1 MNYNYIRELHER
13 KIKYII
19 IILLIIAIIIGGIFY
34 FYNKDNIYDQFNQYN
49 EDNKSI
55 GEVKH
60 YKDESENLYVSMYY
74 PETKN
79 KELNKIVN
87 EFYKNY
93 LKGQKEN
100 KKSKDIIY
108 MDYSINEVFNQY
120 INLKLKINRYD
131 EDVNVISTTNKLLT
145 YDLKNEKV
153 LTVEDC
159 LRNNYKSILS
169 SNINGIE
176 DIDSSSSNIVVENK
190 KLLIYSDEKL
200 KNKVEINYEEN
211 KDLIKLANKN
221 IPSNAP
227 LDVAKPADQP
237 QIDPNKKMIAITL
250 DDGPHKTNTLKV
262 IELFEKYNGRAT
274 FFMLGK
280 NAELYFLLVGTRA
293 SVNEHGFEIGSHS
306 WDHPDLKKLDLNGIN
321 DQIVN
326 TQNAIFKIT
335 GYEPKFIRPP
345 FGSIND
351 TVKTAISNNGMK
363 IALWNL
369 DTEDWKL
376 KDANKIKDV
385 IVNKAFDGAVIL
397 IHDIHSFTVNGLEL
411 ALEELNNR
419 GYQFVTLDTLEQY
432 FELKSVIK

>member
-1 MNYNYIRELHER
+1 MKYSYARGSHEADR
-13 KIKYII
+13 KIKYVI
-19 IILLIIAIIIGGIFY
+19 IILLIVALIIGGIFY
-34 FYNKDNIYDQFNQYN
+34 FFNKDSIYDQFNQYS

-60 YKDESENLYVSMYY
+60 YKDESDNLYISMYY
-74 PETKN
+74 PETES

-87 EFYKNY
+87 EFYENY
-93 LKGQKEN
+93 LKEQKEN
-100 KKSKDIIY
+100 RKSKDIIY
-108 MDYSINEVFNQY
+108 MDYSINEVYNQY
-120 INLKLKINRYD
+120 INLNLKINRYD

-145 YDLKNEKV
+145 YDLKNEKI

-159 LRNNYKSILS
+159 LRNNYKSVLS
-169 SNINGIE
+169 SSISGIE
-176 DIDSSSSNIVVENK
+176 NIDSNSSSIVVESK
-190 KLLIYSDEKL
+190 KLVIYSDEEL
-200 KNKVEINYEEN
+200 KNKVEINYEDN

-227 LDVAKPADQP
+227 LDVVKPADQP
-237 QIDPNKKMIAITL
+237 QIDTNKKMVAITL

-280 NAELYFLLVGTRA
+280 NAELYPDVVKT
-293 SVNEHGFEIGSHS
+293 VYEHGFEIGSHS
-306 WDHPDLKKLDLNGIN
+306 WDHPDLKKLDIDGVNK
-321 DQIVN
+321 QIVD
-326 TQNAIFKIT
+326 TQDAIFKIT

-351 TVKTAISNNGMK
+351 TVKEAISKNGMK

-397 IHDIHSFTVNGLEL
+397 IHDIHSFTINGLEL
-411 ALEELNNR
+411 ALEELNNK
-419 GYQFVTLDTLEQY
+419 GYQFVTLDTLQQY

>member
-1 MNYNYIRELHER
+1 MKYSYARGSHEADR
-13 KIKYII
+13 KIKYVI
-19 IILLIIAIIIGGIFY
+19 IILLIVAIVIGGIFY
-34 FYNKDNIYDQFNQYN
+34 FFNKDSIYDQFNQYS

-60 YKDESENLYVSMYY
+60 YKDESDNLYISMYY
-74 PETKN
+74 PETES

-87 EFYKNY
+87 EFYENY
-93 LKGQKEN
+93 LKEQKEN

-108 MDYSINEVFNQY
+108 MDYSINEVYNQY
-120 INLKLKINRYD
+120 INLNLKINRYD
-131 EDVNVISTTNKLLT
+131 ENVNVISTTNKLLT
-145 YDLKNEKV
+145 YDLKNEKI

-159 LRNNYKSILS
+159 LRNNYKSVLS
-169 SNINGIE
+169 SSISGIE
-176 DIDSSSSNIVVENK
+176 NIDSNSSSIVVESK
-190 KLLIYSDEKL
+190 KLVIYSDEEL
-200 KNKVEINYEEN
+200 KNKVEINYEDN

-227 LDVAKPADQP
+227 LDVVKPADQP
-237 QIDPNKKMIAITL
+237 QIDTNKKMVAITL

-280 NAELYFLLVGTRA
+280 NAELYPDVVKT
-293 SVNEHGFEIGSHS
+293 VYEHGFEIGSLS
-306 WDHPDLKKLDLNGIN
+306 WDHPDLKKLDIDGVNK
-321 DQIVN
+321 QIVD
-326 TQNAIFKIT
+326 TQDAIFKIT

-351 TVKTAISNNGMK
+351 TVKEAISKNGMK

-397 IHDIHSFTVNGLEL
+397 IHDIHSFTINGLEL
-411 ALEELNNR
+411 ALEELNNK
-419 GYQFVTLDTLEQY
+419 GYQFVTLDTLQQY